1 MPVTG
6 PRELLAVVASCSL
19 AGLLAGCA
27 GQPTINSP
35 TSERIAGSA
44 IVAIADGDMLVT
56 MFGDGY
62 LFGPEGS
69 GAMRT
74 DDLLTVIGLPL
85 PEPGDREQRT
95 RFGSAVVSNSSIGAP
110 RQFEVSPDGRFAVV
124 LATRGNAARDA
135 VSWEDLSPGG
145 RLTIVDLSDPFG
157 RGPRVVATGDV
168 GEGASSIALSPDGR
182 TLAVLDARE
191 DVVRFF
197 TTDGRTLTR
206 SSEATLVGV
215 PGEGATPTSVS
226 FSPGGDMLAVTV
238 VGANQVVF
246 YEVVSSGDAFGL
258 RPVGASVRV
267 GNFPYTGRFT
277 PSGRHFV
284 TTNLGWDR
292 TRDDYLQTAP
302 NTTVSLVAVAS
313 PDDES
318 PAHREVATAGAGQNG
333 EGIAI
338 SPRGDLLAIGNIRRS
353 FLREDD
359 PNFTLGGTI
368 QLIRIDESNGT
379 LSSGPEV
386 DGPAAPQGLAFDAN
400 GSHLLVTD
408 FEEGVVQVWAVDQSG
423 AAPIPRYTGLRVGV
437 GDGAHNVAIIP

>member
-1 MPVTG
+1 M
-6 PRELLAVVASCSL
+6 RELPSVVASCSL
-19 AGLLAGCA
+19 AASLVGCA
-27 GQPTINSP
+27 GQPTVDSP

-44 IVAIADGDMLVT
+44 IVAIADGDMAIT

-95 RFGSAVVSNSSIGAP
+95 RFGSTVVSNSAIGAP
-110 RQFEVSPDGRFAVV
+110 RQFVVSPDGGFALV

-145 RLTIVDLSDPFG
+145 RLTLVDLSDPFG
-157 RGPRVVATGDV
+157 RGPRVVASGDV
-168 GEGASSIALSPDGR
+168 GEGANSIALSPDGR
-182 TLAVLDARE
+182 TVAVLDARE
-191 DVVRFF
+191 DVIRFY

-206 SSEATLVGV
+206 SSEATLVGI
-215 PGEGATPTSVS
+215 PGEGATPTTVS
-226 FSPGGDMLAVTV
+226 FSPRGDVLAVTV
-238 VGANQVVF
+238 VGANTVVF

-258 RPVGASVRV
+258 RPFGPAARV
-267 GNFPYTGRFT
+267 GTFPYTGQFT

-292 TRDDYLQTAP
+292 SRDDYLLTAP
-302 NTTVSLVAVAS
+302 NTTVSMIAVAS
-313 PDDES
+313 LDEES
-318 PAHREVATAGAGQNG
+318 PTHREVATAGAGQSG
-333 EGIAI
+333 EGLAV
-338 SPRGDLLAIGNIRRS
+338 SPRGDALAIGNIRRS

-368 QLIRIDESNGT
+368 QVVRIDDDAGT
-379 LSSGPEV
+379 LTSGPEV
-386 DGPAAPQGLAFDAN
+386 EGPAGPQGLCFDAN

-408 FEEGVVQVWAVDQSG
+408 FEEGVVQVWAVDLAG
-423 AAPIPRYTGLRVGV
+423 AAPTPRYTGLRVGV

>member
-1 MPVTG
+1 M
-6 PRELLAVVASCSL
+6 RELPAVVASCSL
-19 AGLLAGCA
+19 AGLLIGCA
-27 GQPTINSP
+27 GQPTIDSP

-44 IVAIADGDMLVT
+44 IVAIADGDMAIT

-85 PEPGDREQRT
+85 PEPGGREQRT
-95 RFGSAVVSNSSIGAP
+95 RFGSAVVSNSAIGAP
-110 RQFEVSPDGRFAVV
+110 RQFAVSPDGRFALV

-145 RLTIVDLSDPFG
+145 RLTLVDLSDPFG

-168 GEGASSIALSPDGR
+168 GEGANSIALSPDGR
-182 TLAVLDARE
+182 TIAVLDARE
-191 DVVRFF
+191 DVIRFY
-197 TTDGRTLTR
+197 TTDGSTLTR

-226 FSPGGDMLAVTV
+226 FSPRGDLLAVTV
-238 VGANQVVF
+238 VGANTVVF

-258 RPVGASVRV
+258 RPFGASTRV
-267 GNFPYTGRFT
+267 GTFPYTGQFT

-292 TRDDYLQTAP
+292 ARDDYLLTAP
-302 NTTVSLVAVAS
+302 NTTISLIAVA
-313 PDDES
+313 PLDEES
-318 PAHREVATAGAGQNG
+318 PVHREVSTAGAGQSG
-333 EGIAI
+333 EGLAV
-338 SPRGDLLAIGNIRRS
+338 SPRGDVLAVGNIRRS

-359 PNFTLGGTI
+359 PNFTLGGTL
-368 QLIRIDESNGT
+368 QLVRIDEDAGT
-379 LSSGPEV
+379 LTSGPEIE
-386 DGPAAPQGLAFDAN
+386 GPAGPQGLCFDAN

-408 FEEGVVQVWAVDQSG
+408 YEEGVVQVWAVDLTG
-423 AAPIPRYTGLRVGV
+423 GVPTPRYTGLRVGV

>member
-1 MPVTG
+1 M
-6 PRELLAVVASCSL
+6 RELPAVVVSCSL
-19 AGLLAGCA
+19 AASLVGCA
-27 GQPTINSP
+27 GQPTVDSP

-44 IVAIADGDMLVT
+44 IVAIADGDMAIT

-69 GAMRT
+69 GAMRA

-95 RFGSAVVSNSSIGAP
+95 RFGSAVVSNSAIGAP
-110 RQFEVSPDGRFAVV
+110 RQFAVSPDGRFALV

-145 RLTIVDLSDPFG
+145 RLTLVDLSDPFG

-168 GEGASSIALSPDGR
+168 GEGANSIALSPDGR
-182 TLAVLDARE
+182 TIAVLDARE
-191 DVVRFF
+191 DVVRFY
-197 TTDGRTLTR
+197 TTDGTVLTR

-226 FSPGGDMLAVTV
+226 FSPRGDLLAVTV
-238 VGANQVVF
+238 VGANSVVF

-258 RPVGASVRV
+258 RPFGASTRV
-267 GNFPYTGRFT
+267 GTFPYTGQFT
-277 PSGRHFV
+277 PSGRYFV

-292 TRDDYLQTAP
+292 SRDDYLLTAP
-302 NTTVSLVAVAS
+302 NTTISMIAVA
-313 PDDES
+313 PLDEES
-318 PAHREVATAGAGQNG
+318 PVHREVSTAGAGQNG
-333 EGIAI
+333 EGLAV
-338 SPRGDLLAIGNIRRS
+338 SPRGDVLAIGNIRRS

-368 QLIRIDESNGT
+368 QLIRIDEDAGT
-379 LSSGPEV
+379 LTSGPEIE
-386 DGPAAPQGLAFDAN
+386 GPAGPQGLCFDAN

-408 FEEGVVQVWAVDQSG
+408 YEEGVVQVWAVDLSG
-423 AAPIPRYTGLRVGV
+423 AAPTPRYTGLRVGV